1 MEDQEDKVRKDR
13 ALRFLDAL
21 TDYYRLRPKLV
32 LGLIHDIAND
42 LVDTVNAK
50 EDLKKE
56 LGYFVGQFKILANML
71 WYHDNLNI
79 VQKAIANSQ
88 TLEDI
93 IEAIILSA
101 QAYIMLHGNEPAN
114 VSYLANLLDDA
125 SASLYRFIENIL
137 LDADSKS

>member
-1 MEDQEDKVRKDR
+1 MAEQEDKVRRDR
-13 ALRFLDAL
+13 ALRFFDAL

-32 LGLIHDIAND
+32 LGLIHDISND

-56 LGYFVGQFKILANML
+56 LGFFVGEFKILANML

-79 VQKAIANSQ
+79 IQKAIANSQ

-93 IEAIILSA
+93 TEAIILSA
-101 QAYIMLHGNEPAN
+101 QALITLHRNEPVN
-114 VSYLANLLDDA
+114 ISYLANLIDDA
-125 SASLYRFIENIL
+125 SSSLYRFLENIL
-137 LDADSKS
+137 IDADNRS

>member
-1 MEDQEDKVRKDR
+1 MGDQEDKVRKDR
-13 ALRFLDAL
+13 ALRFFDAL

-56 LGYFVGQFKILANML
+56 LGFFVGEFKILANML
-71 WYHDNLNI
+71 WYHDNLNV
-79 VQKAIANSQ
+79 VQRAVTNPQ

-93 IEAIILSA
+93 IEAIILST
-101 QAYIMLHGNEPAN
+101 QAYIMLHSNEPTN
-114 VSYLANLLDDA
+114 ISYLANLLDDA
-125 SASLYRFIENIL
+125 SASLYRFLENIL
-137 LDADSKS
+137 LDTDNKP